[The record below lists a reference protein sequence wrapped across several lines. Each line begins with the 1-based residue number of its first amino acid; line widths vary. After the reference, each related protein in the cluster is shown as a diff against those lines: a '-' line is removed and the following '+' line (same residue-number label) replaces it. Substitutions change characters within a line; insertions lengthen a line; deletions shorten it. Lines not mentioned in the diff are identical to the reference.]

1 MRKAFAAV
9 LAPRLAGLGNAA
21 LTAEN
26 DPTHALTMIEPFPV
40 GGATDIVARY
50 LGERIRPILGQNV
63 IIENSGARSVRSKR
77 TRAPRAAADVYTLSM
92 EPRPRT
98 C

>member
-40 GGATDIVARY
+40 GGGQLTPLPA
-50 LGERIRPILGQNV
+50 ILV
-63 IIENSGARSVRSKR
+63 SE
-77 TRAPRAAADVYTLSM
+77 
-92 EPRPRT
+92 
-98 C
+98 